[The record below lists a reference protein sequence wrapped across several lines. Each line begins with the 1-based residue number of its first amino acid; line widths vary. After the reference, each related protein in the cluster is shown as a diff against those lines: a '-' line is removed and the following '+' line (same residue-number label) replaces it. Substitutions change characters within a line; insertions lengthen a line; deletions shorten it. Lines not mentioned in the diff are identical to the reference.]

1 MIRSLHDP
9 AMIGRHP
16 KGGDTVRAIVT
27 IVAVMG
33 LAMLVVAPDTPAQ
46 GAAAAVKTQLQTS
59 VFHAGELAQ
68 RGTVVAASKTH
79 IQHVMNCLEGP
90 NGPNFVAAVGAPCQ
104 GQGNGIIPDLRAA
117 QAAGVRGAD
126 RAMIF
131 VRAAHMLILQ
141 ARQSEDVNL
150 VQPYA
155 AVVANQLK
163 LALAALP

>member
-1 MIRSLHDP
+1 M
-9 AMIGRHP
+9 
-16 KGGDTVRAIVT
+16 RAIVT
-27 IVAVMG
+27 MLVVMG
-33 LAMLVVAPDTPAQ
+33 LAMLVVAPGTPAQ
-46 GAAAAVKTQLQTS
+46 GTTAAVKTQLQTG

-79 IQHVMNCLEGP
+79 LQHVMNCLEGP
-90 NGPNFVAAVGAPCQ
+90 AGPNFVAAAGAPCQ

-117 QAAGVRGAD
+117 QAAEVRGAD

-131 VRAAHMLILQ
+131 VRAAHMLVLQ

-155 AVVANQLK
+155 AVVSNQLK

>member
-1 MIRSLHDP
+1 
-9 AMIGRHP
+9 
-16 KGGDTVRAIVT
+16 
-27 IVAVMG
+27 MG

-59 VFHAGELAQ
+59 IFHAGELAQ

-79 IQHVMNCLEGP
+79 VQHVINCLEGP
-90 NGPNFVAAVGAPCQ
+90 SGSNFVAAVGAPCQ

-126 RAMIF
+126 RAMTF
-131 VRAAHMLILQ
+131 VQAAHMLLLQ

-155 AVVANQLK
+155 LVVANQLK
-163 LALAALP
+163 LAMAALP

>member
-1 MIRSLHDP
+1 M
-9 AMIGRHP
+9 
-16 KGGDTVRAIVT
+16 RAIVT

-46 GAAAAVKTQLQTS
+46 SAAAAVKTQLQTS

-155 AVVANQLK
+155 VVVANQLK

>member
-1 MIRSLHDP
+1 
-9 AMIGRHP
+9 
-16 KGGDTVRAIVT
+16 VRAIVT

>member
-1 MIRSLHDP
+1 V
-9 AMIGRHP
+9 
-16 KGGDTVRAIVT
+16 KAIVAML
-27 IVAVMG
+27 VVMG
-33 LAMLVVAPDTPAQ
+33 LAMLVVAADTPAQ
-46 GAAAAVKTQLQTS
+46 GTTAAVKTQLQTG

-79 IQHVMNCLEGP
+79 MQHVMNCLEGP
-90 NGPNFVAAVGAPCQ
+90 TGPNFVVAAGAPCQ

-117 QAAGVRGAD
+117 QAAEVRGAN

-131 VRAAHMLILQ
+131 VQAAHMLVLQ
-141 ARQSEDVNL
+141 TRQSEDVNL

-155 AVVANQLK
+155 AVVSNQLK